1 MKTAGEGGPWG
12 MAVLSLYTINK
23 KTTQTLDDF
32 LDNNVFI
39 NEKYETLSPEP
50 EDVQGFEQFMERYVA
65 GLDIELT
72 AIKTLPSKKEKE

>member
-1 MKTAGEGGPWG
+1 M
-12 MAVLSLYTINK
+12 
-23 KTTQTLDDF
+23 
-32 LDNNVFI
+32 FI